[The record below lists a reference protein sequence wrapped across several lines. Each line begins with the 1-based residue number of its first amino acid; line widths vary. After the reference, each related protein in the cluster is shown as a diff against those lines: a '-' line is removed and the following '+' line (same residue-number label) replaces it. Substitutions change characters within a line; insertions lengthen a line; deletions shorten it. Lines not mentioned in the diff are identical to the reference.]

1 MTTDMV
7 LATPRLRQSEE
18 TIRAANDQFGQHFSE
33 WALTIGSELRAA
45 QEELA
50 AHKAGFEKWCKERF
64 DWGNSRVHQLMD
76 AADTIRL
83 TSTAVEVAPTNE
95 AQCRELAKVPK
106 EQVAEVWRQIVMV
119 SEKTEKPITAPRIK
133 KHIEKQAEEAEAAED
148 EEKPKKPAK
157 TVKPD
162 KPADDVADEPDTDET
177 DETETSDLP
186 AFTASMVLDALE
198 QPVPPEYRNAHQ
210 LSITLM
216 SVGRELDKYRKQA
229 KELQAQP
236 GGEWLNLQ
244 QIDEHVRALKGYFQD
259 ARYYTLCHRC
269 DGKGGEECKTC
280 HGIGFLPDYKKNQ
293 I

>member
-1 MTTDMV
+1 MTEIIT
-7 LATPRLRQSEE
+7 TPRLRQSEE
-18 TIRAANDQFGQHFSE
+18 IIRAANDQFGQHFSE
-33 WALTIGSELRAA
+33 WALTIGTELRAA

-50 AHKAGFEKWCKERF
+50 EHKAGFEKWCKERF
-64 DWGNSRVHQLMD
+64 EWSTPRVYQILN
-76 AADTIRL
+76 AAQTVLL
-83 TSTAVEVAPTNE
+83 TSTIVEVAPSNE
-95 AQCRELAKVPK
+95 AQCRELAKVP
-106 EQVAEVWRQIVMV
+106 EEHVAEVWRQVVMA
-119 SEKTEKPITAPRIK
+119 SEKTEKPITAARIK
-133 KHIEKQAEEAEAAED
+133 KHIEKQTEETKAAED
-148 EEKPKKPAK
+148 EEKPETPAK

-162 KPADDVADEPDTDET
+162 KPADDELADEDPEKPPGCS
-177 DETETSDLP
+177 ESSAGFES
-186 AFTASMVLDALE
+186 TASIVMDALE

-229 KELQAQP
+229 KELKEQP

-280 HGIGFLPDYKKNQ
+280 HGRGFLPDYKKNQ